1 MSENSDCLEL
11 ARFMS
16 TLVLKFNA
24 TREKKCDFQDGSY
37 AAKFYCTILISKRAG
52 ARDRCLVLKAE
63 ETLWLHV
70 IGTEPV
76 NIRCMHLMH
85 PVGSCVTDQ
94 PGQIKDKSKI
104 RI

>member
-11 ARFMS
+11 ARFMT

-24 TREKKCDFQDGSY
+24 TNV
-37 AAKFYCTILISKRAG
+37 ISKMAPKCCQILLYNHDLQEG
-52 ARDRCLVLKAE
+52 WCKRCLVLKAE